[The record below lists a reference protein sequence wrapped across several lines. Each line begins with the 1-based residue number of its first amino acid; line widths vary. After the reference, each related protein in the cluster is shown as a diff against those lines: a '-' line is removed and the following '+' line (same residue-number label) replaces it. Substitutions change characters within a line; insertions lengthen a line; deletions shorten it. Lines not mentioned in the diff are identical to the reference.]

1 LFCIPKTGL
10 HPRNAPPLV
19 RPLLNHLT
27 SLLSNLTQN
36 PAQKTK
42 IYPQKTGMYIKSQ
55 MERIFSGAWK
65 EKHGEQESEEELESS
80 TPTPLEVRSSRVPSM
95 SLV

>member
-1 LFCIPKTGL
+1 
-10 HPRNAPPLV
+10 
-19 RPLLNHLT
+19 
-27 SLLSNLTQN
+27 
-36 PAQKTK
+36 
-42 IYPQKTGMYIKSQ
+42 

-65 EKHGEQESEEELESS
+65 EKHGEQEPEEELA